1 MLISIF
7 KQKAKAE
14 QALEY
19 GKELLKLV
27 EEIIY
32 AN

>member
-1 MLISIF
+1 MIYIL
-7 KQKAKAE
+7 AKAE
-14 QALEY
+14 QAMDY

-27 EEIIY
+27 EEVIY